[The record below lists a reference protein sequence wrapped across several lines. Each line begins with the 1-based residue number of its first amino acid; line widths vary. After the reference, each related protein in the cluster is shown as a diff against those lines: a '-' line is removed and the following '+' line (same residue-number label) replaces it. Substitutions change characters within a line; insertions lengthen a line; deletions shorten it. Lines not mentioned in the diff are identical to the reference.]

1 MRSRS
6 ARGLTQRIIPSA
18 GGQHTPRRK
27 NASRAHDPPVA
38 DRPGPPPGRP
48 CPPGSGMSPP
58 ALAPHDIGRTAYYAL
73 APDLPVSYCLFV
85 PRTLDRERPVHLVVA
100 VHGANRAAEACRDA
114 FACLAE
120 DRNAIVL
127 APLFPS
133 DPLGDG
139 RGDGYQDLDEGG
151 LRYDLLLLRMMD
163 KVAARYQVAFSRV
176 ALFGVETGARFAHRF
191 MLRHPRRLS
200 AAALCAPPAALD
212 ARAAADPEALRKLA
226 VHLAASRP
234 ELGRPLEDAGVRVE
248 YDAARHPLHGEARSR
263 AFLWRHLAAA

>member
-1 MRSRS
+1 MQAVPMTRLSPTGPALRL
-6 ARGLTQRIIPSA
+6 AAPL
-18 GGQHTPRRK
+18 
-27 NASRAHDPPVA
+27 ASGV
-38 DRPGPPPGRP
+38 
-48 CPPGSGMSPP
+48 CPPG
-58 ALAPHDIGRTAYYAL
+58 PHDIGRTAYYAL

-85 PRTLDRERPVHLVVA
+85 PRTLDRERPVPLIAA
-100 VHGANRAAEACRDA
+100 VHGANRAAETCRDA

-127 APLFPS
+127 APLFPC

-176 ALFGVETGARFAHRF
+176 VLFGVDTGARFAHRF
-191 MLRHPRRLS
+191 MLRHPGRLS
-200 AAALCAPPAALD
+200 AAALCAPPCTLD
-212 ARAAADPEALRKLA
+212 ARATGDLEALRKVA
-226 VHLAASRP
+226 VHVAASQP
-234 ELGRPLEDAGVRVE
+234 ELCRPLEDAGVRVE